1 MIKQNR
7 CPECNAIKE
16 TESTCDTC
24 GNGEFVDGKYRGMGL
39 TLDCGYGSILD
50 GNTYNF
56 CSLQCL
62 KKFVD
67 AEIEKGTE

>member
-1 MIKQNR
+1 MIKQTK

-16 TESTCDTC
+16 TAATCDNC
-24 GNGEFVDGKYRGMGL
+24 GNGEFVDGKYKGVGL
-39 TLDCGYGSILD
+39 TLDCGYGTILD

-56 CSLQCL
+56 CTLKCL

-67 AEIEKGTE
+67 DEIAKGVE